1 MKKGFSILILLI
13 IPIVCFSQINFG
25 IKGGMA
31 FGYDGNLKNLVTD
44 IKESHA
50 KNNIGWHMGAYSR
63 IHFLNWFLQPE
74 IYFSSMKTD
83 FNSFSQGDFTAHSNR
98 LDIPVLVGHNFLG
111 IGRIY
116 AGPVFSTSLNE
127 GISLKGIKKTKT
139 DDFSL
144 AGQVGTGLDISSF
157 TFDVRYEFG
166 FNDNETKFINKHSGQ
181 QFQLEKKQNSLILSI
196 GYKF

>member
-1 MKKGFSILILLI
+1 MKKGFFLLILLL
-13 IPIVCFSQINFG
+13 IPSAFFSQINLG

-31 FGYDGNLKNLVTD
+31 FGYNGNVKNLITN
-44 IKESHA
+44 IKESYA
-50 KNNIGWHMGAYSR
+50 KNNIGWHMGAFGR
-63 IHFLNWFLQPE
+63 INILDWFIQPE

-83 FNSFSQGDFTAHSNR
+83 FTSISQGDFTAHSNR
-98 LDIPVLVGHNFLG
+98 LDIPVLVGHKLLG
-111 IGRIY
+111 LGRIY

-144 AGQVGTGLDISSF
+144 AGQIGAGVDISPL

-166 FNDNETKFINKHSGQ
+166 FNENQTEFINKHSKQ
-181 QFQLEKKQNSLILSI
+181 RFQLEKKQNSVIVSI